1 MAFRTSLSLILLLL
15 SPLLS
20 TAKTILPIVGS
31 HRYDVVITSTSLTD
45 NDRLDPY
52 ANDGR
57 ARSIMV
63 SSFSPVNTCRQ
74 KNIVPYMP
82 EATASFMDEKFGIYG
97 LPNGFFQSLNLPSC
111 NETAT
116 RGRACNSG
124 SFPLVLFSGAL
135 STSRYLYSAMLQSL
149 AATGYL
155 VLSIDHPYDADFV
168 EFPDGTVVTGVEI
181 DSDAQIELSVKTRAA
196 DIVFVSE
203 QMKNASAVEK
213 MFAGRLHA
221 RSVPKM
227 AVFGHSLGGAAAANA
242 VMQVPSLRGG
252 FNLDGSVF
260 GPVVEAGLDR
270 PFMLM
275 GHENKTQ
282 ETDPSWKAIWS
293 QLKGW
298 KKEFEVNGAA
308 HYSFSD
314 LPLVTSALGLEGH
327 LPAEVGDILG
337 TIKGIIMSQITNA
350 YCAAFMDMVLKD
362 GKKNGFLTAGKQ
374 FSEVKEV
381 A

>member
-1 MAFRTSLSLILLLL
+1 MTLRTSLSLVLLAI
-15 SPLLS
+15 SPSFS
-20 TAKTILPIVGS
+20 TAKAVLPIVGS
-31 HRYDVVITSTSLTD
+31 HRYDVVIASTSLTD
-45 NDRLDPY
+45 HDRLDPY
-52 ANDGR
+52 AADGR

-74 KNIVPYMP
+74 KNVVSYMP
-82 EATASFMDEKFGIYG
+82 AATTSFMDDKFGAYG
-97 LPNGFFQSLNLPSC
+97 LPNGSFQSLNLESC

-116 RGRACNSG
+116 RGRACSSG
-124 SFPLVLFSGAL
+124 SLPLVLFSGAL

-149 AATGYL
+149 AATGYT

-168 EFPDGTVVTGVEI
+168 EFPDGTVITGVEI
-181 DSDAQIELSVKTRAA
+181 DSDAQVELSVKTRAA
-196 DIVFVSE
+196 DIAFVAE

-213 MFAGRLHA
+213 LFTGRFCSHG
-221 RSVPKM
+221 VPKM
-227 AVFGHSLGGAAAANA
+227 AVLGHSLGGAAAANA
-242 VMQVPSLRGG
+242 LMQVKSLRGG
-252 FNLDGSVF
+252 INLDGSMF
-260 GPVVEAGLDR
+260 GPVIEAGLGR

-282 ETDPSWKAIWS
+282 ETDPSWKAVWP

-298 KKEFEVNGAA
+298 KSEFEVKGAA

-314 LPLVTSALGLEGH
+314 LSLVTSVLGLEGH

-337 TIKGIIMSQITNA
+337 TIEGVRMSQITNT
-350 YCAAFMDMVLKD
+350 YVAAFMDMVLKD
-362 GKKNGFLTAGKQ
+362 GKETGFSAAGKK
-374 FSEVKEV
+374 FAEVKKV

>member
-1 MAFRTSLSLILLLL
+1 
-15 SPLLS
+15 
-20 TAKTILPIVGS
+20 
-31 HRYDVVITSTSLTD
+31 
-45 NDRLDPY
+45 
-52 ANDGR
+52 
-57 ARSIMV
+57 
-63 SSFSPVNTCRQ
+63 
-74 KNIVPYMP
+74 
-82 EATASFMDEKFGIYG
+82 
-97 LPNGFFQSLNLPSC
+97 
-111 NETAT
+111 
-116 RGRACNSG
+116 
-124 SFPLVLFSGAL
+124 
-135 STSRYLYSAMLQSL
+135 MLQSL